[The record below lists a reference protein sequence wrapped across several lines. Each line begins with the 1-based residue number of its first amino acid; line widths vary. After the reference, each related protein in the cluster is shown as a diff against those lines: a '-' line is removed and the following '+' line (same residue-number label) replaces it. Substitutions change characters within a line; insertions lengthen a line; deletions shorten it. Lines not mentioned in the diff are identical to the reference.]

1 MLPVRCL
8 NRRADGSEVKMG
20 YLSVSHMNRNAALL
34 VTLVLLFSATIPMS
48 ASAEADDSRSTPVVK
63 IGFLYD
69 MSGPIAVYGP
79 GFSAAADIAEDH
91 INAMQS
97 QYIFEIVK
105 ADTGCAADVAN
116 YAAQGLVNDGVVAVA
131 GAACS
136 GASMGANSAL
146 SSYGIPQISYASTSP
161 GLSDDSDFPGF
172 MRVVPSD
179 DQQGHTLSHMLN
191 QTSDSYPALIHSTS
205 DYSND
210 LADAFTDAYGSSNI
224 CSTISYDSDTHT
236 DDDDFSD
243 EVYSLVGDGCDS
255 VVFIPYYRT
264 EGVALV
270 EELRDWSFSGSIIG
284 SDMASSNW
292 PDDFEYPSEANGV
305 QTIRYLQSSNTN
317 LGTTFEY
324 ECNADS
330 DCSSG
335 IYTAEAY
342 DSIRII
348 AQAYVNSS
356 SHSSL
361 EQAIMYTGTNWE
373 GASGYVTFLSNGDTV
388 GNGWDLCEW
397 VSQSLSCTEVWTPGS
412 SDSDGDGW
420 TDADELDCSTDPNDS
435 NSVPYDSDSD
445 GICNHM
451 DIDDDNDG
459 WSDTDESVNCG
470 ENNDPLNPVDTPTDT
485 DGDQICDGIDDD
497 DDNDGYLDANDWAPT
512 DPNEWLDTDGDGT
525 GNNADFDD
533 DGDAWAD
540 IRETECGYDPLSAS
554 STPSDFDSDNE
565 CDELDYDDDNDG
577 YFDTEDWAPFNPS
590 EWIDTDDDGTGDNAD
605 DDDDGDGYADDIDWA
620 PLDWSEWLDT
630 DGDDI
635 GDNTDEDDDGDLWS
649 DSDEQTCQT
658 DSLNSES
665 IPVDTDGDLVCDLA
679 DSDDDDD
686 GVEDE
691 SDAFPLDSTETL
703 DTDGDGIGDYTDS
716 DDDGDGYSD
725 EDETTNCGS
734 PSDPLDVTSSPEDFD
749 SDLICDLLDEDVDN
763 DGYLDTVDVFPYNPN
778 EWYDNDM
785 DGIGDNA
792 DPDDDNDLLSDDLE
806 LSIGTDPMNPDTD
819 GDGHLDSVDDLP
831 LDSSEWQDSDGDGTG
846 DNSDAFPS
854 IARYQ
859 TAGGMVLDVVFI
871 VVVLGCLGL
880 LVTRFRTLNRSEP
893 GSLIETPSSIVIPS
907 EPQKVSTWEGLPP
920 GGEYIQTDPMQY
932 ACEGSGMWVRQEDG
946 SWIRQ

>member
-1 MLPVRCL
+1 M
-8 NRRADGSEVKMG
+8 NHRAT
-20 YLSVSHMNRNAALL
+20 LL
-34 VTLVLLFSATIPMS
+34 IALVLLSSAAIPMS
-48 ASAEADDSRSTPVVK
+48 VSAEAEDSRSTPVVH
-63 IGFLYD
+63 IGFLYP
-69 MSGPIAVYGP
+69 STGPIAVYGP

-105 ADTGCAADVAN
+105 VDSACDGNTAS
-116 YAAQGLVNDGVVAVA
+116 YAAQSLVNDGVVAAA

-136 GASMGANSAL
+136 GASMGANSVL
-146 SSYGIPQISYASTSP
+146 SSYGIPQVSYASTNP
-161 GLSDDSDFPGF
+161 MLGIDSDYPGF

-205 DYSND
+205 DYGNG

-224 CSTISYDSDTHT
+224 CSSISYDSDTHT

-255 VVFIPYYRT
+255 VVFIPYYST

-284 SDMASSNW
+284 SDTASSTNW

-305 QTIRYLQSSNTN
+305 QTIRYLPSPNTN

-324 ECNADS
+324 ECNADP
-330 DCSSG
+330 DCSNG

-348 AQAYVNSS
+348 AEAYVNSS

-361 EQAIMYTGTNWE
+361 EQAIMHTGRNWE
-373 GASGYVTFLSNGDTV
+373 GASGIVTFLSNGDTA

-397 VSQSLSCTEVWTPGS
+397 ASQSLSCTDVWTPES
-412 SDSDGDGW
+412 TDSDGDGW
-420 TDADELDCSTDPNDS
+420 SNADEIDCSTDPYDG
-435 NSVPYDSDSD
+435 NSVPYDTDSD
-445 GICNHM
+445 GVCNHL
-451 DIDDDNDG
+451 DADDDNDG

-485 DGDQICDGIDDD
+485 DGDQICNGLDDD
-497 DDNDGYLDANDWAPT
+497 DDNDGYDDGYDAFPLDST
-512 DPNEWLDTDGDGT
+512 EWDDSDGDGIGSNT
-525 GNNADFDD
+525 DTDD
-533 DGDAWAD
+533 DGDGWLDVDEVDCLTAPD
-540 IRETECGYDPLSAS
+540 SAFS
-554 STPSDFDSDNE
+554 IPDDSDGDWI
-565 CDELDYDDDNDG
+565 CDIVDSDDDNDG
-577 YFDTEDWAPFNPS
+577 YLDTEDWAPFNPS
-590 EWIDTDDDGTGDNAD
+590 EWVDTDDDGTGDNAD

-649 DSDEQTCQT
+649 DSDEQSCET
-658 DSLNSES
+658 DSLDSES
-665 IPVDTDGDLVCDLA
+665 IPVDTDGDLVCDLV

-703 DTDGDGIGDYTDS
+703 DTDGDGIGDNTDS

-725 EDETTNCGS
+725 EDETSNCGS
-734 PSDPLDVTSSPEDFD
+734 ESDPLDDTSTPLDFD
-749 SDLICDLLDEDVDN
+749 SDLICDLLDADIDN
-763 DGYLDTVDVFPYNPN
+763 DGHFDTSDAFPYDDT
-778 EWYDNDM
+778 EWNDNDV

-792 DPDDDNDLLSDDLE
+792 DPDDDNDLLTDEFE
-806 LSIGTDPMNPDTD
+806 LSSGTDPIKADSD
-819 GDGHLDSVDDLP
+819 GDGYIDSIDDLP
-831 LDSSEWQDSDGDGTG
+831 LDSSEWKDSDGDGTG
-846 DNSDAFPS
+846 DNSDFLPNV
-854 IARYQ
+854 ARYQ
-859 TAGGMVLDVVFI
+859 TIGDLMLDLVI
-871 VVVLGCLGL
+871 VVVLIGCIAV
-880 LVTRFRTLNRSEP
+880 LVTTLRRRSDNA
-893 GSLIETPSSIVIPS
+893 GSLIESSLRDQSYSVESDGGPSIPPDIVLPS
-907 EPQKVSTWEGLPP
+907 QSKRVDSWEYLPP
-920 GGEYIQTDPMQY
+920 GGEYIETEPMQY
-932 ACEGSGMWVRQEDG
+932 AGENCGTWIRQSDD

>member
-1 MLPVRCL
+1 M
-8 NRRADGSEVKMG
+8 NRRAT
-20 YLSVSHMNRNAALL
+20 LL
-34 VTLVLLFSATIPMS
+34 IALVLLSSAAIPMS
-48 ASAEADDSRSTPVVK
+48 VSAEAEDSRSTPVVH
-63 IGFLYD
+63 IGFLYP
-69 MSGPIAVYGP
+69 STGPIAVYGP

-105 ADTGCAADVAN
+105 VDSACDGNTAS
-116 YAAQGLVNDGVVAVA
+116 YAAQSLVNDGVVAAA

-136 GASMGANSAL
+136 GASMGANSVL
-146 SSYGIPQISYASTSP
+146 SNYGIPQVSYASTNP
-161 GLSDDSDFPGF
+161 MLGIDSDYPGF

-205 DYSND
+205 DYGNG

-224 CSTISYDSDTHT
+224 CSSISYDSDTHT

-255 VVFIPYYRT
+255 VVFIPYYST

-284 SDMASSNW
+284 SDTASSTNW

-305 QTIRYLQSSNTN
+305 QTIRYLPSPNTN

-324 ECNADS
+324 ECNADP
-330 DCSSG
+330 DCSNG

-348 AQAYVNSS
+348 AEAYVNSS

-361 EQAIMYTGTNWE
+361 EQAIMHTGRNWE
-373 GASGYVTFLSNGDTV
+373 GASGIVTFLSNGDTA

-397 VSQSLSCTEVWTPGS
+397 ASQSLSCTDVWTPES
-412 SDSDGDGW
+412 TDSDGDGW
-420 TDADELDCSTDPNDS
+420 SNADEIDCSTDPYDG
-435 NSVPYDSDSD
+435 NSVPYDTDSD
-445 GICNHM
+445 GVCNHL
-451 DIDDDNDG
+451 DADDDNDG

-485 DGDQICDGIDDD
+485 DGDQICNGLDDD
-497 DDNDGYLDANDWAPT
+497 DDNDGYL
-512 DPNEWLDTDGDGT
+512 
-525 GNNADFDD
+525 
-533 DGDAWAD
+533 
-540 IRETECGYDPLSAS
+540 
-554 STPSDFDSDNE
+554 
-565 CDELDYDDDNDG
+565 
-577 YFDTEDWAPFNPS
+577 DTEDWAPFNPS
-590 EWIDTDDDGTGDNAD
+590 EWVDTDDDGTGDNAD

-649 DSDEQTCQT
+649 DSDEQSCET
-658 DSLNSES
+658 DSLDSES
-665 IPVDTDGDLVCDLA
+665 IPVDTDGDLVCDLV

-703 DTDGDGIGDYTDS
+703 DTDGDGIGDNTDS

-725 EDETTNCGS
+725 EDETSNCGS
-734 PSDPLDVTSSPEDFD
+734 ESDPLDDTSTPLDFD
-749 SDLICDLLDEDVDN
+749 SDLICDLLDADIDN
-763 DGYLDTVDVFPYNPN
+763 DGHFDTSDAFPYDDT
-778 EWYDNDM
+778 EWNDNDV

-792 DPDDDNDLLSDDLE
+792 DPDDDNDLLTDEFE
-806 LSIGTDPMNPDTD
+806 LSSGTDPIKADSD
-819 GDGHLDSVDDLP
+819 GDGYIDSIDDLP
-831 LDSSEWQDSDGDGTG
+831 LDSSEWKDSDGDGTG
-846 DNSDAFPS
+846 DNSDFLPNV
-854 IARYQ
+854 ARYQ
-859 TAGGMVLDVVFI
+859 TIGDLMLDLVI
-871 VVVLGCLGL
+871 VVVLIGCIAV
-880 LVTRFRTLNRSEP
+880 LVTTLRRRSDNA
-893 GSLIETPSSIVIPS
+893 GSLIESSLRDQSYSVESDGGPSIPPDIVLPS
-907 EPQKVSTWEGLPP
+907 QSKRVDSWEYLPP
-920 GGEYIQTDPMQY
+920 GGEYIETEPMQY
-932 ACEGSGMWVRQEDG
+932 AGENCGTWIRQSDD